1 MTLSAVLEEDV
12 LRLEDELFCE
22 NGKFKWH
29 NHVYHDHKPHGWL
42 SFRDVIKHSSN
53 IGTMKSA
60 IKLGENRLYRYI
72 RRFGLGKKTGIGLPG
87 EVTGITRHPNKWSS
101 LSLCSISMGQ
111 ELTVTS
117 IQLACAI
124 SSLANGGYFVRPRI
138 VDRVQDKTGNV
149 IRRFKPKRLQ
159 RVVSENAARAA
170 RKVLRGVVE
179 EGTGKL
185 AEVKGYFP
193 AGKTGTAQKVESNG
207 TYSHRRF
214 MASFIGLLPFDD
226 PRFVIVV
233 VMDEPRPYYYGGTVC
248 APVFKEVASEGRH
261 TFISTGMTNEE
272 DIIKAVSA
280 FRYANCPFTLMHCI
294 STYPMKDEDANLNA
308 IKTLREKYNCDVGYS
323 GHEVGLAVSY
333 AAAALGIAALERH
346 ITLDRAMYGSDQASS
361 VEPAGFRMLVGAV
374 RKIEK
379 AMGTGELGYNKMEI
393 PIAENLRQH
402 LPWEASELK

>member
-248 APVFKEVASEGRH
+248 APVFKEVASEL
-261 TFISTGMTNEE
+261 M
-272 DIIKAVSA
+272 
-280 FRYANCPFTLMHCI
+280 RY
-294 STYPMKDEDANLNA
+294 Y
-308 IKTLREKYNCDVGYS
+308 
-323 GHEVGLAVSY
+323 
-333 AAAALGIAALERH
+333 
-346 ITLDRAMYGSDQASS
+346 
-361 VEPAGFRMLVGAV
+361 
-374 RKIEK
+374 KIEPS
-379 AMGTGELGYNKMEI
+379 L
-393 PIAENLRQH
+393 
-402 LPWEASELK
+402 